1 MVIIKNGREYEVRQH
16 KYRWAIKR
24 NLGKLSVLYYLRR
37 DQYET
42 IDAVRSYIMTR
53 SEF

>member
-1 MVIIKNGREYEVRQH
+1 MVINKNGREYEVRQH

-24 NLGKLSVLYYLRR
+24 SLGRLTVMYYLRR

-42 IDAVRSYIMTR
+42 IDAVRSYILT
-53 SEF
+53 SADF